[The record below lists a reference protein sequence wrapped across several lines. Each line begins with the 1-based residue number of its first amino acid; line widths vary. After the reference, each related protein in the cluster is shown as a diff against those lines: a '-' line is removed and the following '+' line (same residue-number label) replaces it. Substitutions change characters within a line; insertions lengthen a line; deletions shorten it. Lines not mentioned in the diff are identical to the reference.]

1 MVVLS
6 QSRAKF
12 DGFLE
17 DEQNFELSMQIIIPV
32 EIIYIEIIDY

>member
-6 QSRAKF
+6 QSRANF

-17 DEQNFELSMQIIIPV
+17 DEQNFEHSMQIIKPV
-32 EIIYIEIIDY
+32 EIIYIEIIDS

>member
-6 QSRAKF
+6 QSRANF